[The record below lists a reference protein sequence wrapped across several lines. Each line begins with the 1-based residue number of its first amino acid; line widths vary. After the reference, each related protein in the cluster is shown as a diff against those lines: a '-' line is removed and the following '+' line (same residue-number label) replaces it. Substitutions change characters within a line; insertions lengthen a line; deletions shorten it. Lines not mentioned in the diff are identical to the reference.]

1 MQLDDVPSVP
11 WRTGACASS
20 LPDWAC
26 STLDVLAAALGSP
39 FVLSL
44 LGAAAGAGVGA
55 LVAVRLVARR
65 QRREELAAEIR
76 SINVATMVALGIVQ
90 KALRLKRTHVQP
102 LAARFAAD
110 VAAWNDFQRQR
121 RTGQRQGNVPPP
133 IAIDGSEVS
142 SLSFPIPTLQQL
154 MFEKIAM
161 FGRSLALTSTVSETS
176 GWLVNA
182 NLKRN
187 ALLERIR
194 RLPSPAGVPEL
205 YFGAP
210 SSAGVANPEYAET
223 VGAVVDHTDALI
235 FFSATLATDLSARAQ
250 ALRADWVSE
259 FGASKV
265 PDVAVADLGAARREG
280 LMPDE
285 ARFAQALAD
294 VDRQVL
300 SGPLG

>member
-1 MQLDDVPSVP
+1 MATANPMQLDDVPSAP
-11 WRTGACASS
+11 WRTGVCASS

-65 QRREELAAEIR
+65 QRRDELAAEIR
-76 SINVATMVALGIVQ
+76 STNVATMVALGIVQ
-90 KALRLKRTHVQP
+90 KALRLKRTHVLP
-102 LAARFAAD
+102 L
-110 VAAWNDFQRQR
+110 VS
-121 RTGQRQGNVPPP
+121 
-133 IAIDGSEVS
+133 IDGSEVA

-154 MFEKIAM
+154 MFDKIPM
-161 FGRSLALTSTVSETS
+161 FGRSLALTSAVSETS

-182 NLKRN
+182 NAKRN
-187 ALLERIR
+187 ALLEQIR
-194 RLPSPAGVPEL
+194 RLPSAVGLPEL

-210 SSAGVANPEYAET
+210 SPAGVANPEYAET
-223 VGAVVDHTDALI
+223 VSAVVDHTDALI
-235 FFSATLATDLSARAQ
+235 FFSATLATDLAAHAQ
-250 ALRADWVSE
+250 ALRAGWVAE
-259 FGASKV
+259 FGAGQV
-265 PDVAVADLGAARREG
+265 PDVAVADLGDARREG

-300 SGPLG
+300 SGAAR